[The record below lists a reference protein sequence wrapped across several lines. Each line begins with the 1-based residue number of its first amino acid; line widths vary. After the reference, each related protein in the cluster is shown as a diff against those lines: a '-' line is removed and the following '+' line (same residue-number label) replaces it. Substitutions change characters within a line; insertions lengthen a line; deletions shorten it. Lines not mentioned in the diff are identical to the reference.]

1 MKKIAFLI
9 FGVLFLYLNFFLIR
23 QRFFNDQSRFF
34 NDFPS
39 YYTGTFLFWHNQ
51 NPYDLKGAFD
61 RKAKTFNLNFVY
73 GAGYTYPPLITFLF
87 YPLLAFPILQAARIF
102 AGINLFLY
110 AIFAG
115 LTFKNFKSKSFLK
128 LLILAIFLST
138 YLPAVDSANHG
149 HVNILVLFGLY
160 FYLKFYRREK
170 LSSLFL
176 MLASFIK
183 VYPVILFFK
192 ELSQRKFKFLK
203 FGAFWGLLICLIL
216 GITKGF
222 YLIFYY
228 FFKVLPGLNN
238 SLDAYQTNQ
247 SLNGFISR
255 ILLKPNRTFLIS
267 QSTYNPIIVGL
278 TLGIIIYLS
287 YRTIKW
293 RGENQILSLIW
304 LGTAILLAGRNSFSN
319 FTPAVLIGIYL
330 IKNFNCLSKF
340 WKILFS
346 LSVLLSNF
354 FWTYTWQFNRNYVL
368 QDNLWSKL
376 IFVSFASL
384 GFFSLTI
391 QILTLTT
398 LEKKPSLSDM

>member
-9 FGVLFLYLNFFLIR
+9 FIVLFLYLNFFLIR
-23 QRFFNDQSRFF
+23 QRFFNDQSHFF

-39 YYTGTFLFWHNQ
+39 YYTGTFLFWHNE

-61 RKAKTFNLNFVY
+61 QKAKTFNLNFVY

-87 YPLLAFPILQAARIF
+87 YPLLSFPILQAARIF
-102 AGINLFLY
+102 AGINMFLY
-110 AIFAG
+110 VLFAG
-115 LTFKNFKSKSFLK
+115 LIFKNFKSKSFLK
-128 LLILAIFLST
+128 LLVLAVFLST
-138 YLPAVDSANHG
+138 YSPAVDSANHG
-149 HVNILVLFGLY
+149 HVNILVLFCLY

-192 ELSQRKFKFLK
+192 ELAQKKFKFLR
-203 FGAFWGLLICLIL
+203 FGILWGLLVCLIL
-216 GITKGF
+216 SLTKGF
-222 YLIFYY
+222 NLIFYY

-255 ILLKPNRTFLIS
+255 ILLKPDRTFLIS
-267 QSTYNPIIVGL
+267 QGTYNPIIVGL
-278 TLGIIIYLS
+278 TLGIIIYLA

-293 RGENQILSLIW
+293 QGENQTLLLIW
-304 LGTAILLAGRNSFSN
+304 LGTAIILAGRNSFSN

-330 IKNFNCLSKF
+330 IKNFNCLSKS
-340 WKILFS
+340 WKTLSS
-346 LSVLLSNF
+346 LSLLLSNF
-354 FWTYTWQFNRNYVL
+354 FWRYVWQFNQTYVL
-368 QDNLWSKL
+368 QDEFISKL
-376 IFVSFASL
+376 IFVTVASI

-391 QILTLTT
+391 QILTLMT
-398 LEKKPSLSDM
+398 LEKKLSLSDV